1 MALRLANKTAL
12 INGVAQS
19 IGEGIAETFAA
30 EGVIWDRQ
38 TTRFWWA
45 DIEARR
51 LYRYGHR
58 RQHVSSQVFSS
69 SGF

>member
-1 MALRLANKTAL
+1 MIQADL
-12 INGVAQS
+12 IARIPVNNVLG
-19 IGEGIAETFAA
+19 

-38 TTRFWWA
+38 TAQFWWT

-51 LYRYGHR
+51 LYRYDPQ
-58 RQHVSSQVFSS
+58 RQQVSSQVFSS

>member
-1 MALRLANKTAL
+1 MIQADL
-12 INGVAQS
+12 IARIPVENVLG
-19 IGEGIAETFAA
+19 

-38 TTRFWWA
+38 TARFWWT

-51 LYRYGHR
+51 LYRYDPR